1 MKSIDVLKW
10 RYATKKFDS
19 SEYLSEDKINILKEA
34 FNLTPTS
41 YGLQP
46 LRLLVIK
53 DKILQEKLKVAS
65 YNQQQVHSAS
75 HVLVICI
82 ETNLNEQFIK
92 NNFDL
97 VKKIRNTPDEVL
109 TPYQNFLIDDFSK
122 RTSEQVEQ
130 WATNQAYLVLGNLL
144 TICAYEEIDAC
155 PMEGFVSEQYT
166 EILNLNQQNLR
177 PVLVLPVGKRAK
189 DDMFAD
195 FKKVRRPLEE
205 MVIDVTNN

>member
-1 MKSIDVLKW
+1 MKSIDVLNW

-19 SEYLSEDKINILKEA
+19 NEYLSEEKIHILKEA

-53 DKILQEKLKVAS
+53 DKNLQEKLKAAS

-122 RTSEQVEQ
+122 RTTEQVEQ

-155 PMEGFVSEQYT
+155 PMEGFVAEQYA
-166 EILNLNQQNLR
+166 EILNLIEKNLK
-177 PVLVLPVGKRAK
+177 PVLVLPVGKRAN
-189 DDMFAD
+189 DDMFAE

-205 MVIDVTNN
+205 MVIDVIDN

>member
-1 MKSIDVLKW
+1 MKSIDVLNW

-19 SEYLSEDKINILKEA
+19 SEYLSEEKINILKEA

-46 LRLLVIK
+46 LRLLVVK
-53 DKILQEKLKVAS
+53 DKNLQEKLKAAS

-122 RTSEQVEQ
+122 RTTEQVEQ

-155 PMEGFVSEQYT
+155 PMEGFVADKYA
-166 EILNLNQQNLR
+166 EILNLNEKNLK
-177 PVLVLPVGKRAK
+177 PVLVLPVGKRAN
-189 DDMFAD
+189 DDMFAE

-205 MVIDVTNN
+205 MVIDVIDN